1 MNVPRAWEPY
11 LKEALENPEIQKQ
24 LEIGRFSKTY
34 SGLGIWIIHQF
45 LIEKTSFPMNDKNE
59 RNMSEKLSFPELPPD
74 FVKWLKTTRRQIK
87 EIPKDVVEAFKEYQK
102 EKSSEKD
109 RNNTEEFE

>member
-1 MNVPRAWEPY
+1 MNVPKAWEPY
-11 LKEALENPEIQKQ
+11 LKEALEKPEIQKQ

-45 LIEKTSFPMNDKNE
+45 LMEKTGFMSDKNE
-59 RNMSEKLSFPELPPD
+59 RNKSEKPSFPELPPD
-74 FVKWLKTTRRQIK
+74 FVKWVKTTKRQIK
-87 EIPKDVVEAFKEYQK
+87 EIPKDVVEAFKEYQR

-109 RNNTEEFE
+109 RSNTEEQY